1 MIKMKF
7 EKLSPER
14 KAFFK
19 KRLEQSPELAPLRNR
34 LLEIDGLEIVPR
46 LESDLSKLMTQGRVF
61 DLGVE
66 LRLMRRSGCHEN
78 AAKLWRENRKDNKIC
93 TGWGLSDDGLW
104 RQHTWVISN
113 EKIIETTEVRIKYFG
128 VIFSEG
134 EAERFAISNL
144 S

>member
-1 MIKMKF
+1 MNFKELTQK
-7 EKLSPER
+7 R

-19 KRLEQSPELAPLRNR
+19 ERLEQCPELIPLRNK

-46 LESDLSKLMTQGRVF
+46 PESDLTKLMERGRLF
-61 DLGVE
+61 DFGVE

-128 VIFSEG
+128 VIFSEE
-134 EAERFAISNL
+134 EAERFAINNL